1 MINIIEEQEQEP
13 KEIEQVKEL
22 IKTPIEECKAVICEE
37 DHIKMARE
45 FVLDVSSYTMV
56 NPEKRMKFAKDLK
69 DNKTMND
76 YVNNQAL
83 FKLFKSNNEH
93 VRAGIVYSY
102 LYIKNLNVL

>member
-1 MINIIEEQEQEP
+1 MINIIEEP
-13 KEIEQVKEL
+13 KEIEQDKEL
-22 IKTPIEECKAVICEE
+22 IKSPIEECKAVICEE

-102 LYIKNLNVL
+102 LYIKNLNCL

>member
-1 MINIIEEQEQEP
+1 MINIIEET
-13 KEIEQVKEL
+13 KEIEQDKDL
-22 IKTPIEECKAVICEE
+22 IKSPIEECKAVICEE

-45 FVLDVSSYTMV
+45 FVLDVSSYTMA

-102 LYIKNLNVL
+102 LYIKNLNCVSYI